1 MASDLN
7 RVTLVGRLTRDPE
20 IRTTA
25 GGTDVANI
33 RLAFTSRRKDNTGA
47 WVDQSNY
54 IDVVVFGAQAASA
67 GQYLSKGRK
76 IGTDGRLS
84 WREWTQQDGSKRQ
97 SIEVIA
103 DSIFYLDSNQDSNG
117 NGSTSTDDL
126 APATPVAAGSP
137 GPDDAP
143 F

>member
-7 RVTLVGRLTRDPE
+7 RTTLVGRLTRDPE

-25 GGTDVANI
+25 GGTDVANM
-33 RLAFTSRRKDNTGA
+33 RLAFTSRRRNPAGD
-47 WVDQSNY
+47 WEDQSNY
-54 IDVVVFGAQAASA
+54 IDVVVFGAQAGSA

-76 IGTDGRLS
+76 IGVDGRLS
-84 WREWTQQDGSKRQ
+84 WREWQQQDGTKRQ

-103 DSIFYLDSNQDSNG
+103 DSIFYLDSNGAASNG
-117 NGSTSTDDL
+117 SAPADDL

>member
-33 RLAFTSRRKDNTGA
+33 RLAFTSRQRTDGEWQDK
-47 WVDQSNY
+47 SNY
-54 IDVVVFGAQAASA
+54 VDVVVFGAQASSA

-76 IGTDGRLS
+76 IGVDGRLS
-84 WREWTQQDGSKRQ
+84 WREWQQQDGTKRQ

-103 DSIFYLDSNQDSNG
+103 DSIFYLDSTQNG
-117 NGSTSTDDL
+117 ASSSAPADDL
-126 APATPVAAGSP
+126 APATVAASP
-137 GPDDAP
+137 GPDDNVP